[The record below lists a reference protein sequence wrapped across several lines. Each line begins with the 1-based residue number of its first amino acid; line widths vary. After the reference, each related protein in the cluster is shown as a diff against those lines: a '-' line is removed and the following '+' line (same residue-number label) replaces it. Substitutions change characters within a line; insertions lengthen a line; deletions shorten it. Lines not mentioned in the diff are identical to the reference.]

1 MTKLNL
7 PEYPIQ
13 IQAKGQH
20 RYVFDEF
27 RKKYVVLTPEE
38 FVRQHFLHYLV
49 NELSYPKSLIKV
61 ESGLKYNQMSK
72 RSDIIVFDRQARP
85 LLLVECKSTKVPLDG
100 KVFDQLSVYNQ
111 SVKAKYL
118 VITNG
123 LKHFCCRLDYQ
134 SQSYSFIPEIPSFGS
149 IYST

>member
-7 PEYPIQ
+7 PDYPIRIRNQ
-13 IQAKGQH
+13 GEQQYI
-20 RYVFDEF
+20 FDEF

-61 ESGLKYNQMSK
+61 ESGIRYNKMAK
-72 RSDIIVFDRQARP
+72 RTDITVFDREAKP
-85 LLLVECKSTKVPLDG
+85 FLLVECKSAKVNLNG
-100 KVFDQLSVYNQ
+100 QVFDQLSIYNQ
-111 SVKAKYL
+111 TIKAKYL

-123 LKHFCCRLDYQ
+123 LKHFCCRLDYDLKR
-134 SQSYSFIPEIPSFGS
+134 YSFIPTIPTFDSC
-149 IYST
+149 

>member
-7 PEYPIQ
+7 PEYPIRIRTQ
-13 IQAKGQH
+13 GQR

-38 FVRQHFLHYLV
+38 YVRQHFLHYLV

-61 ESGLKYNQMSK
+61 ESGIKYNRMSK
-72 RSDIIVFDRQARP
+72 RTDITVYDRQARP
-85 LLLVECKSTKVPLDG
+85 FLLVECKSTKVDLDG

-111 SVKAKYL
+111 TIKANYL
-118 VITNG
+118 VVTNG

-134 SQSYSFIPEIPSFGS
+134 AQSYSFVQEIPSFGS
-149 IYST
+149 F